1 MYVCMYVYMYGEG
14 EGKGEGTGGRETSMC
29 ERDIYQMPLTHPQL
43 GTLPATQTRALLR
56 TETDLLVCRLALN
69 PLSPTSQ
76 GGLHL

>member
-43 GTLPATQTRALLR
+43 GTLPATQACALTGNQTGDPSVHRPTLH
-56 TETDLLVCRLALN
+56 
-69 PLSPTSQ
+69 PLSHSSQ
-76 GGLHL
+76 GQ